1 MFSDNIEIFILTI
14 VFRNIQIPY
23 VFDMQVQDV
32 QQPASGDGAGPSREP
47 EWTEDDS
54 VEVLLYIIYII
65 HTYYIHTVYNV
76 FNLYSGIYF
85 SIYFTFK

>member
-23 VFDMQVQDV
+23 VFDMQVQ
-32 QQPASGDGAGPSREP
+32 QLASGDGAGPSREP
-47 EWTEDDS
+47 GRTEDDS

-85 SIYFTFK
+85 STYFTLK

>member
-47 EWTEDDS
+47 ERTEDDS
-54 VEVLLYIIYII
+54 VEVLLYKD
-65 HTYYIHTVYNV
+65 TLYIHTIYIQCTM
-76 FNLYSGIYF
+76 FLIYILLYI
-85 SIYFTFK
+85 

>member
-32 QQPASGDGAGPSREP
+32 QQLDSGDGTGPSREP

-65 HTYYIHTVYNV
+65 HTYYIYTVYDV
-76 FNLYSGIYF
+76 FNLYF
-85 SIYFTFK
+85 SVYFTLK